1 MSRSAR
7 RASTT
12 PPRRITHNPS
22 LPRNGVHDRSLK
34 KSSMYLNGTSWT
46 RFWCSLIKRLC
57 ADPAIYVI
65 DEGTASM
72 MSHRSTPHS
81 AMHGR
86 SMPVQKA
93 ARTQKRSM
101 SRTARWI
108 IILLTVSGSIAPGM
122 VATAFAS
129 SHQPT
134 HSTHQRASTPKS
146 ETDRAISR
154 PWMY

>member
-1 MSRSAR
+1 MSSIY
-7 RASTT
+7 S
-12 PPRRITHNPS
+12 
-22 LPRNGVHDRSLK
+22 D
-34 KSSMYLNGTSWT
+34 GTSYASS
-46 RFWCSLIKRLC
+46 RCSFIKRLC

-72 MSHRSTPHS
+72 RSQRSIPYTV
-81 AMHGR
+81 MHGR
-86 SMPVQKA
+86 TVPAQHTW
-93 ARTQKRSM
+93 RTQKRTM

-129 SHQPT
+129 SSHQPT
-134 HSTHQRASTPKS
+134 HSTHQRASS
-146 ETDRAISR
+146 RRSSTDRAISR